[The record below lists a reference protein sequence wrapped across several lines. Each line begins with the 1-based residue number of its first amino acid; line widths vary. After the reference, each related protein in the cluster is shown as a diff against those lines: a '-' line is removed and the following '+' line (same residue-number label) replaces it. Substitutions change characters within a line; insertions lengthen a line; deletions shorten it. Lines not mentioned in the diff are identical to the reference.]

1 MIRYRLNGS
10 LSPMREEE
18 EYGRNDV
25 RIELMT
31 IQEFEADKEQISHKK
46 LLLRQLEQIQYC
58 KAEIFGSCII
68 GTFAVPNVKNL
79 PGKKESFGFHMV
91 KDRLIFVEG
100 GGEHVKSIFDRMREI
115 QYGEQ
120 GSMSAFFTGFLNYLI
135 EGDSIFLQ
143 GYENKL
149 IVMEDKMTKGLQKN
163 FYEKI
168 IRCRKDMLHLQSF
181 LTQLADMADI
191 FRSNTNHLFEAE
203 EKEGFA
209 IFAHRVERLGDHVSL
224 LREYI
229 PVSYT
234 HLQADVEIKG
244 LMVSLNRME
253 RGKGEK
259 SALEEVR
266 ELYGFP
272 TAAIVSMADVVEH
285 LYNRECQGK
294 IVIDDTLKAAIDAYY
309 GQYGAK

>member
-181 LTQLADMADI
+181 SDVIYL
-191 FRSNTNHLFEAE
+191 S
-203 EKEGFA
+203 EK
-209 IFAHRVERLGDHVSL
+209 
-224 LREYI
+224 
-229 PVSYT
+229 
-234 HLQADVEIKG
+234 IKG
-244 LMVSLNRME
+244 
-253 RGKGEK
+253 
-259 SALEEVR
+259 
-266 ELYGFP
+266 
-272 TAAIVSMADVVEH
+272 
-285 LYNRECQGK
+285 
-294 IVIDDTLKAAIDAYY
+294 
-309 GQYGAK
+309 

>member
-149 IVMEDKMTKGLQKN
+149 IVMEDKMTKGLQKI

-229 PVSYT
+229 
-234 HLQADVEIKG
+234 LQIREMYQSQIDIAQNRTMGILTVVTTIFLPLTLLVGWYGMNFTNMPELTWKYGYPAVGVLSIIIIILEIRFFRKRN
-244 LMVSLNRME
+244 LL
-253 RGKGEK
+253 
-259 SALEEVR
+259 
-266 ELYGFP
+266 
-272 TAAIVSMADVVEH
+272 
-285 LYNRECQGK
+285 
-294 IVIDDTLKAAIDAYY
+294 
-309 GQYGAK
+309 

>member
-1 MIRYRLNGS
+1 
-10 LSPMREEE
+10 
-18 EYGRNDV
+18 
-25 RIELMT
+25 
-31 IQEFEADKEQISHKK
+31 
-46 LLLRQLEQIQYC
+46 
-58 KAEIFGSCII
+58 
-68 GTFAVPNVKNL
+68 
-79 PGKKESFGFHMV
+79 
-91 KDRLIFVEG
+91 
-100 GGEHVKSIFDRMREI
+100 MREI

-229 PVSYT
+229 
-234 HLQADVEIKG
+234 LQIREMYQSQIDIAQNRTMGILTVVTTIFLPLTLLVGWYGMNFTNMPELTWKYGYPAVGALSIIIIILEIRFFRKRN
-244 LMVSLNRME
+244 LL
-253 RGKGEK
+253 
-259 SALEEVR
+259 
-266 ELYGFP
+266 
-272 TAAIVSMADVVEH
+272 
-285 LYNRECQGK
+285 
-294 IVIDDTLKAAIDAYY
+294 
-309 GQYGAK
+309 